1 MLSQIRRVLFS
12 AILLATTALLSGCHY
27 VLLQPKGIIAADEK
41 NLMILATGLM
51 LLVVIPVIALTYGVA
66 WRYREKNE
74 VAHYDPEWSHSN
86 LIEVICWSI
95 PCIIILILGTLT
107 WTSSHSLDPYRPLT
121 GYAAKPITIEAIALD
136 WKWLFI
142 YPDQGIATVN
152 EINFPVGVPVDFKI
166 TAEGAMNSF
175 MIPQLAGQIYAM
187 AGMRTQLHL
196 VADEPGDF
204 TGLSANFSG
213 NGFSDMTFAVH
224 AGTVNEFNAWVNGV
238 KKSSNVLNFSQYQN
252 LVQPTEKQPVTYF
265 SKVTPDLFD
274 DVVMKAMMPMTMTD
288 NNNAMKTQM

>member
-1 MLSQIRRVLFS
+1 MLNQIRRVLLS
-12 AILLATTALLSGCHY
+12 AFVLINALLLSGCHY
-27 VLLQPKGIIAADEK
+27 ALLQPKGIIAADEK
-41 NLMILATGLM
+41 NLLILATGLM
-51 LLVVIPVIALTYGVA
+51 LLVVVPVIALTYVVA
-66 WRYREKNE
+66 WRYRETNTA
-74 VAHYDPEWSHSN
+74 AHYDPEWSHSN

-95 PCIIILILGTLT
+95 PCIIILILGTIT
-107 WTSSHSLDPYRPLT
+107 WRSSHSLDPYRPLS

-196 VADEPGDF
+196 VADQPGDF

-224 AGTVNEFNAWVNGV
+224 AGSMNEFNAWVSSV
-238 KKSSNVLNFSQYQN
+238 KKSTNVLNFSEYQT
-252 LVQPTEKQPVTYF
+252 LVQPSEKQAVTYF
-265 SKVTPDLFD
+265 SKVSPDLFD
-274 DVVMKAMMPMTMTD
+274 DVIMKAMMPMSLTD
-288 NNNAMKTQM
+288 NNNAMQTQM